1 LTQESGLTA
10 WLTHCHRRCDALW
23 AEVEEAANGSNAAL
37 LKIAVSAFV
46 ATTRRHLDIEERLI
60 FPQLAEKM
68 PGVAHGPIPVML
80 AEHDQMKALLGAM
93 DEAAR
98 ETSTQRVL
106 NLGDTLL
113 MFTQQHNSKEEGM
126 LYPLCEQ
133 VLADVWPELHA
144 EMTA

>member
-1 LTQESGLTA
+1 
-10 WLTHCHRRCDALW
+10 
-23 AEVEEAANGSNAAL
+23 

-60 FPQLAEKM
+60 FPQLTEKM
-68 PGVAHGPIPVML
+68 PGAALGPIPVML
-80 AEHDQMKALLGAM
+80 AEHEQMKALLEAM

-98 ETSTQRVL
+98 EASTQRVL

-113 MFTQQHNSKEEGM
+113 MFTQQHNSKEEGV